1 MRKEAWGR
9 PGTACLV
16 SAQVLLVNKA
26 VPPTGISQGSAQISW
41 GDESIVKS
49 SVADPAP
56 VPTILARSRF
66 GQIKDL
72 LRIRPS
78 TELLDT
84 LNKIVSSFQT
94 PPIKKFFKNICITF
108 YQIRL
113 FSWIKKICNWGH
125 VPGVLKSQVQT
136 LIRWKM
142 VQYNKCHLKVYDYPN
157 NNFLQSRDKEFRHC
171 RLQTFPNFSLCVHTG
186 RRQCRTRVMTW
197 RVE

>member
-26 VPPTGISQGSAQISW
+26 VPPTGISQGTAQISL

-78 TELLDT
+78 TVLLDT

-94 PPIKKFFKNICITF
+94 PPIKKI
-108 YQIRL
+108 L
-113 FSWIKKICNWGH
+113 
-125 VPGVLKSQVQT
+125 
-136 LIRWKM
+136 
-142 VQYNKCHLKVYDYPN
+142 
-157 NNFLQSRDKEFRHC
+157 
-171 RLQTFPNFSLCVHTG
+171 
-186 RRQCRTRVMTW
+186 
-197 RVE
+197 